1 MEEWRELARSVP
13 GTLLLV
19 VDGTTTRRLLASFDR
34 THGRLQRVVNL
45 AVCLQSGDTDLGR
58 PSAGPCPSVNVEET
72 RRELDRLTA
81 LHGAA
86 GRVFVLCAMF
96 LGHRADPLW
105 ESWEVHGVHREQA
118 RTQENVRTQ
127 DKCCMAIHQVAI
139 EQIASP
145 TEFKRPLLV
154 DTAYL
159 TNQWA
164 VIASAALTLA
174 RSSAALT
181 PAWRAMKR
189 STSSKPSMP
198 GRTGTASRSSAVRR

>member
-45 AVCLQSGDTDLGR
+45 AVCLRSGDTDLGR
-58 PSAGPCPSVNVEET
+58 PSAEPCPSVNVEET

-86 GRVFVLCAMF
+86 GRVFIICAMF

-105 ESWEVHGVHREQA
+105 ESWEVHRA
-118 RTQENVRTQ
+118 
-127 DKCCMAIHQVAI
+127 
-139 EQIASP
+139 
-145 TEFKRPLLV
+145 
-154 DTAYL
+154 
-159 TNQWA
+159 
-164 VIASAALTLA
+164 AALDHAAEAQHLLRSVATHA
-174 RSSAALT
+174 RAARAADRMADSFDRPS
-181 PAWRAMKR
+181 PAWDAWVAASLSHARRTIWVEMRAL
-189 STSSKPSMP
+189 
-198 GRTGTASRSSAVRR
+198 AAVCRMCDAVALEFFDAWMILNR